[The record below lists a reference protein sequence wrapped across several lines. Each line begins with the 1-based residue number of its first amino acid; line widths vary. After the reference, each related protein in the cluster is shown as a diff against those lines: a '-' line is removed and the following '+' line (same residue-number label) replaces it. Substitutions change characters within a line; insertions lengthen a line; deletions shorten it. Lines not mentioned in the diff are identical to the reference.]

1 MYESRLVRYYRR
13 IMKTFKQFHE
23 VTIANVSRLA
33 VTAAIGLMG
42 LDAIKKMGKNK
53 EKMEKGGE
61 FRKGSTMDNIQKK
74 NEMLK
79 NFTNN

>member
-1 MYESRLVRYYRR
+1 
-13 IMKTFKQFHE
+13 MKTFKQFQE
-23 VTIANVSRLA
+23 GLAANIARTV
-33 VTAAIGLMG
+33 AAGTLGIMG
-42 LDAIKKMGKNK
+42 LDAIRKMGKNK
-53 EKMEKGGE
+53 KKMEKGGE

>member
-1 MYESRLVRYYRR
+1 
-13 IMKTFKQFHE
+13 MKTFKQFQE
-23 VTIANVSRLA
+23 GLAANIARTV
-33 VTAAIGLMG
+33 AAGTLSLMG
-42 LDAIKKMGKNK
+42 LDAIRKMSKNK
-53 EKMEKGGE
+53 EKMDKGEK

>member
-1 MYESRLVRYYRR
+1 
-13 IMKTFKQFHE
+13 MKTFKQFQE
-23 VTIANVSRLA
+23 GLAANVASVVGA
-33 VTAAIGLMG
+33 GTIGLMG
-42 LDAIKKMGKNK
+42 LDAIRKMGKNK
-53 EKMEKGGE
+53 KKMEKGGE

>member
-1 MYESRLVRYYRR
+1 
-13 IMKTFKQFHE
+13 MKTFKQFQE
-23 VTIANVSRLA
+23 GLAANVVRT
-33 VTAAIGLMG
+33 VAAGTLGLMG
-42 LDAIKKMGKNK
+42 LDAIRKMGKNK
-53 EKMEKGGE
+53 KKMEKGEE

>member
-1 MYESRLVRYYRR
+1 
-13 IMKTFKQFHE
+13 MKTFKQFQE
-23 VTIANVSRLA
+23 GLVANVARVVGA
-33 VTAAIGLMG
+33 GAIGLMG
-42 LDAIKKMGKNK
+42 LDTIRKMGKNK
-53 EKMEKGGE
+53 KKMEKGGE

>member
-1 MYESRLVRYYRR
+1 
-13 IMKTFKQFHE
+13 MKTFKQFQE
-23 VTIANVSRLA
+23 GLVANIARTVGA
-33 VTAAIGLMG
+33 GAIGLMG
-42 LDAIKKMGKNK
+42 LDAIRKMGKNK
-53 EKMEKGGE
+53 KKMEKGGE

>member
-1 MYESRLVRYYRR
+1 
-13 IMKTFKQFHE
+13 MKTFKQFQE
-23 VTIANVSRLA
+23 GLAANIARTV
-33 VTAAIGLMG
+33 AAGTLSLMG
-42 LDAIKKMGKNK
+42 LDAIRKMGKNK
-53 EKMEKGGE
+53 KKMEKGGE

>member
-1 MYESRLVRYYRR
+1 
-13 IMKTFKQFHE
+13 MKTFKQFQE
-23 VTIANVSRLA
+23 GLAANIARTV
-33 VTAAIGLMG
+33 AAGTLSLMG
-42 LDAIKKMGKNK
+42 LDAIRKMNKNK
-53 EKMEKGGE
+53 EKMDKGEK

>member
-1 MYESRLVRYYRR
+1 
-13 IMKTFKQFHE
+13 MKTFKQFQE
-23 VTIANVSRLA
+23 GLAANVARVVGA
-33 VTAAIGLMG
+33 GTIGLMG
-42 LDAIKKMGKNK
+42 LDAIRKMNKNK
-53 EKMEKGGE
+53 EKMDKGEK

>member
-1 MYESRLVRYYRR
+1 
-13 IMKTFKQFHE
+13 MKTFKQFQE
-23 VTIANVSRLA
+23 GLAANIARTV
-33 VTAAIGLMG
+33 AAGTLGVMG
-42 LDAIKKMGKNK
+42 LDAIRKMGKNK
-53 EKMEKGGE
+53 KKMEKGEE

>member
-1 MYESRLVRYYRR
+1 
-13 IMKTFKQFHE
+13 MKTFKQFQE
-23 VTIANVSRLA
+23 GLAANVVRT
-33 VTAAIGLMG
+33 VAAGTLGLMG
-42 LDAIKKMGKNK
+42 LDTIKKMNKNK
-53 EKMEKGGE
+53 EKMDKGEK

>member
-1 MYESRLVRYYRR
+1 
-13 IMKTFKQFHE
+13 MKTFKQFQE
-23 VTIANVSRLA
+23 GLAANVVRT
-33 VTAAIGLMG
+33 VAAGTLGLMG
-42 LDAIKKMGKNK
+42 LDAIRKMGKNK
-53 EKMEKGGE
+53 EKMDKGEK